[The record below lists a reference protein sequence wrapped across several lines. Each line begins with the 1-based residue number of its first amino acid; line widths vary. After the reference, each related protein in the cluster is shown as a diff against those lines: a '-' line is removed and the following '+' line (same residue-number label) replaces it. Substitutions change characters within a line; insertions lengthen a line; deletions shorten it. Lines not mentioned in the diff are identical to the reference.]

1 MFLFFL
7 NVFMVKGGHDIEP
20 EALPFVKSTSQEVT
34 ACFKEVTSKRQHPTG
49 HYCYTKLK
57 AALGKDL

>member
-1 MFLFFL
+1 MFLLYL
-7 NVFMVKGGHDIEP
+7 NVFIVKGGHDIEAV
-20 EALPFVKSTSQEVT
+20 ALPFVKSSSQEVK
-34 ACFKEVTSKRQHPTG
+34 ACFKGVTTKRQHPID